1 MSEEKKKNCEVFF
14 NPPAKIL
21 VVDDS
26 QLNRSFVVNSFQLP
40 NYAIISAVDA
50 QDGISKA
57 KSFLPE
63 LILLDVM
70 MPVMNGHEAC
80 AKLKG
85 NKDTADIPV
94 ILLTA
99 VADRVTTSTYTH
111 RDMLESEAE
120 DYMPKPV
127 EPKELLE
134 LIKNWLNK

>member
-1 MSEEKKKNCEVFF
+1 MADKK
-14 NPPAKIL
+14 L
-21 VVDDS
+21 VLLVDDDPD
-26 QLNRSFVVNSFQLP
+26 FVE
-40 NYAIISAVDA
+40 AVRVIVENGGYDVEVA
-50 QDGISKA
+50 YDGQEGLEAVAERK
-57 KSFLPE
+57 PD
-63 LILLDVM
+63 LIVLDVM

-85 NKDTADIPV
+85 DKETEDIPI

-127 EPKELLE
+127 EPQELLE
-134 LIKNWLNK
+134 RIKSWVS

>member
-1 MSEEKKKNCEVFF
+1 MADKKL
-14 NPPAKIL
+14 IL
-21 VVDDS
+21 LVDDDPD
-26 QLNRSFVVNSFQLP
+26 FVE
-40 NYAIISAVDA
+40 AVRVIVENGGYDVEVA
-50 QDGISKA
+50 YDGQEGLEAVAERK
-57 KSFLPE
+57 PD
-63 LILLDVM
+63 LIVLDVM

-85 NKDTADIPV
+85 GDDTKEIPV

-127 EPKELLE
+127 EPNELLE
-134 LIKNWLNK
+134 RIKSWLS

>member
-1 MSEEKKKNCEVFF
+1 MADKKL
-14 NPPAKIL
+14 IL
-21 VVDDS
+21 LVDDDPD
-26 QLNRSFVVNSFQLP
+26 FVE
-40 NYAIISAVDA
+40 AVRVIVENGGYEVEVA
-50 QDGISKA
+50 YDGQEGLEAVAERK
-57 KSFLPE
+57 PD
-63 LILLDVM
+63 LIVLDVM

-85 NKDTADIPV
+85 NAETAEIPI

-127 EPKELLE
+127 EPAELLDR
-134 LIKNWLNK
+134 IKSWVS

>member
-1 MSEEKKKNCEVFF
+1 MADKKL
-14 NPPAKIL
+14 IL
-21 VVDDS
+21 LVDDDPD
-26 QLNRSFVVNSFQLP
+26 FVE
-40 NYAIISAVDA
+40 AVRVIVENGGYEVA
-50 QDGISKA
+50 VAYDGQEGLEA
-57 KSFLPE
+57 VAERTPD
-63 LILLDVM
+63 LIVLDVM

-85 NKDTADIPV
+85 DEATASIPI

-127 EPKELLE
+127 EPNELLDR
-134 LIKNWLNK
+134 IKSWVS

>member
-1 MSEEKKKNCEVFF
+1 MSEKKKV
-14 NPPAKIL
+14 L
-21 VVDDS
+21 LVDDDPD
-26 QLNRSFVVNSFQLP
+26 FVEAVKVIVESGGYDVRVAYDGKEGLEAVAEEKP
-40 NYAIISAVDA
+40 DIIV
-50 QDGISKA
+50 
-57 KSFLPE
+57 LH
-63 LILLDVM
+63 VM
-70 MPVMNGHEAC
+70 IPVMNGHECC

-85 NKDTADIPV
+85 DEVTAKIPI

-134 LIKNWLNK
+134 LIKNWLK

>member
-1 MSEEKKKNCEVFF
+1 MADKKL
-14 NPPAKIL
+14 IL
-21 VVDDS
+21 LVDDDPD
-26 QLNRSFVVNSFQLP
+26 FVE
-40 NYAIISAVDA
+40 AVRVIVENGGYEVEVA
-50 QDGISKA
+50 YDGKEGLEA
-57 KSFLPE
+57 VAARKPD
-63 LILLDVM
+63 LIVLDVM

-85 NKDTADIPV
+85 DEATASIPI

-127 EPKELLE
+127 EPNELLDR
-134 LIKNWLNK
+134 IKSWVS

>member
-1 MSEEKKKNCEVFF
+1 MTDKKL
-14 NPPAKIL
+14 IL
-21 VVDDS
+21 LVDDDPD
-26 QLNRSFVVNSFQLP
+26 FVE
-40 NYAIISAVDA
+40 AVRVIVENGGYEVVVA
-50 QDGISKA
+50 YDGQEGLEAVAERK
-57 KSFLPE
+57 PD
-63 LILLDVM
+63 LIVLDVM

-85 NKDTADIPV
+85 SEETAEIPI

-127 EPKELLE
+127 EPAELLDR
-134 LIKNWLNK
+134 IKSWVN

>member
-1 MSEEKKKNCEVFF
+1 MSEKKKILLIDDDPDFVEAVKVIVE
-14 NPPAKIL
+14 AGGYDVKIAYDGQEGL
-21 VVDDS
+21 E
-26 QLNRSFVVNSFQLP
+26 
-40 NYAIISAVDA
+40 AVAEEKPD
-50 QDGISKA
+50 
-57 KSFLPE
+57 
-63 LILLDVM
+63 LIVLDVM

-80 AKLKG
+80 AKLKE
-85 NKDTADIPV
+85 NKDTAEIPV

>member
-1 MSEEKKKNCEVFF
+1 MADKKL
-14 NPPAKIL
+14 IL
-21 VVDDS
+21 LVDDDPD
-26 QLNRSFVVNSFQLP
+26 FVE
-40 NYAIISAVDA
+40 AVRVIVENGGYDVEVA
-50 QDGISKA
+50 YDGQEGLEAVAERK
-57 KSFLPE
+57 PD
-63 LILLDVM
+63 LIVLDVM

-85 NKDTADIPV
+85 DKETAEIPI

-127 EPKELLE
+127 EPNELLE
-134 LIKNWLNK
+134 RIKSWVS

>member
-1 MSEEKKKNCEVFF
+1 MAEKKL
-14 NPPAKIL
+14 IL
-21 VVDDS
+21 LVDDDPD
-26 QLNRSFVVNSFQLP
+26 FVE
-40 NYAIISAVDA
+40 AVRVIVENGGYEVEVA
-50 QDGISKA
+50 YDGQEGVEAVAERK
-57 KSFLPE
+57 PD
-63 LILLDVM
+63 LIVLDVM

-85 NKDTADIPV
+85 SDDTKEIPI

-127 EPKELLE
+127 EPNELLE
-134 LIKNWLNK
+134 RIDSWLN

>member
-1 MSEEKKKNCEVFF
+1 MAEKK
-14 NPPAKIL
+14 L
-21 VVDDS
+21 VLLVDDDPD
-26 QLNRSFVVNSFQLP
+26 FVE
-40 NYAIISAVDA
+40 AVRVIVENGGYEVEVA
-50 QDGISKA
+50 YDGQEGLEAVAERK
-57 KSFLPE
+57 PD
-63 LILLDVM
+63 LIVLDVM

-85 NKDTADIPV
+85 DKETEDIPI

-127 EPKELLE
+127 EPQELLE
-134 LIKNWLNK
+134 RIKSWVS